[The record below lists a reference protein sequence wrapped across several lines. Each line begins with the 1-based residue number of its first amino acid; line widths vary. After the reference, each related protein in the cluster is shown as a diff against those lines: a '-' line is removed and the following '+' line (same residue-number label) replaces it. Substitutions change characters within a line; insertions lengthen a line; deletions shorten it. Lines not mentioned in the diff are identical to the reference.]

1 MSFAESTHQAV
12 LTGLTETP
20 RIAACDQDL
29 NYTPTPLKN
38 SRETETMDLEATLS
52 GLSPNKQF
60 DVIATNVNRTI
71 QEINSIYSQIG
82 YLSSEIAAKK
92 QDIFLTLEETIQAFT
107 GSLRREKNSIENE
120 CEWLRQQIRIILAM
134 LDDHNGGKSISLA
147 HRGVVF
153 NDESMYQ
160 QGYREEVKTT
170 HLHRHSFYDTS
181 PFNLSAELADGLMVE
196 TQMDPAEAPVP
207 PLSLLQLKTRLN
219 EVFLDVLKLFVGQF
233 QKLTELNLAYAD
245 VTDALGDVF
254 SPEADVTVLRS
265 LPTKE
270 QALEHKRLI
279 GQFESTVR
287 RLSAGEKWESPGHS
301 DKQAFII
308 LSPRKARMNERTEED
323 KIDAM
328 SDGFLDMDAL
338 RDVNYRLVR
347 EIRGLQ
353 LTKIT
358 PLLLSSLQKEVDFC
372 EAEAANRALK
382 MRETIITCLSL
393 IKTLCL
399 LEEQLLQLQKQYD
412 AHKHEQ
418 PPSEGYFDSDT
429 LRFVQNNPREFGL
442 MEHHLGFVGRL
453 AHVLQRVTDARQKKH
468 DHYANACRVLWAKL
482 GEPADQ
488 VEAFLAANA
497 QLTEASVANLKAE
510 LARLYAKRSQYIERF
525 IVDARKDIE
534 TSWSKMLY
542 SRDQRMAFE
551 YYAYDVASDNRDKE
565 AVLNEHEKEL
575 ARLQQE
581 FSEKQE
587 VLELYSQL
595 QELLAD
601 QKFLTESLKDS
612 SRLLSKNLC
621 KILLNEEKI
630 RKKIHK
636 SMPRVIATLKQQT
649 IAYNDRQLSEGKR
662 PLLIHGEDLFEK
674 VLILEANQG
683 QQNMRGRPKP
693 RPKES
698 PKRSVA
704 LKQVRRSTRLSPIKV
719 APVAAKS
726 LRGKSPTKKISPGP
740 VLKGRNVTRS
750 GSAGTSEVATRT
762 NLSTSTLDSP
772 LKTFA
777 RSTSALSKLV
787 GTHLQP
793 LNSPLTYDT
802 RAAAHIEPREDH
814 TFNLSRVSP
823 LRINH
828 TFQNAVNT
836 SGNSSFHKEASFK
849 GQTPVRISFSPIK
862 GYDFIDGSFMED
874 KENTQPDQYGLSPI
888 RVVSNE
894 NRQLTGD
901 LSVIIGDDYQAWRD
915 ERIRQLNGIH

>member
-1 MSFAESTHQAV
+1 M
-12 LTGLTETP
+12 
-20 RIAACDQDL
+20 
-29 NYTPTPLKN
+29 
-38 SRETETMDLEATLS
+38 S
-52 GLSPNKQF
+52 GLSPHKQF

-82 YLSSEIAAKK
+82 YLQGEISAKK
-92 QDIFLTLEETIQAFT
+92 QEIFLTLEETIQAFT

-120 CEWLRQQIRIILAM
+120 CEWLRQQVRIILAM
-134 LDDHNGGKSISLA
+134 LDDHSGSKTISLV

-153 NDESMYQ
+153 SDESMYQ
-160 QGYREEVKTT
+160 QGYREEVKKT
-170 HLHRHSFYDTS
+170 HTYRQSFYDTS
-181 PFNLSAELADGLMVE
+181 PFNLSAELADGLVLDM
-196 TQMDPAEAPVP
+196 QPNAAEAPVP

-219 EVFLDVLKLFVGQF
+219 EVFLDVLKLFVDQF

-254 SPEADVTVLRS
+254 SPEADIAVLRS

-270 QALEHKRLI
+270 HALEHKRLM

-308 LSPRKARMNERTEED
+308 LSPRKARMNERSED
-323 KIDAM
+323 DKDDVM
-328 SDGFLDMDAL
+328 TDGFLDMDAL

-372 EAEAANRALK
+372 EAEAASRAQK
-382 MRETIITCLSL
+382 MRETISTCLSL
-393 IKTLCL
+393 IRTLCL

-412 AHKHEQ
+412 AHKHEE

-442 MEHHLGFVGRL
+442 MEHHLGFAARL
-453 AHVLQRVTDARQKKH
+453 AHILQRVTDARQKKH
-468 DHYANACRVLWAKL
+468 DHYANACRALWAKL

-488 VEAFLAANA
+488 VEAFLTSNS

-510 LARLYAKRSQYIERF
+510 LARLYAKRSQFIESF
-525 IVDARKDIE
+525 IVDARKEIE
-534 TSWSKMLY
+534 ALWAKMLY
-542 SRDQRMAFE
+542 SREQRMSFE
-551 YYAYDVASDNRDKE
+551 HYAYDVASDNRDKE
-565 AVLNEHEKEL
+565 AVLNEHEIEL
-575 ARLQQE
+575 TRLQQE
-581 FSEKQE
+581 FEEKKE
-587 VLELYSQL
+587 VLDLYNQL

-630 RKKIHK
+630 RKKINK

-649 IAYNDRQLSEGKR
+649 IAYNDSQLSQGKR
-662 PLLIHGEDLFEK
+662 PLLIHGDDFFEK
-674 VLILEANQG
+674 VLVLEANQG
-683 QQNMRGRPKP
+683 QQNSRGRPKP

-698 PKRSVA
+698 PKRPVVQ
-704 LKQVRRSTRLSPIKV
+704 KQARGSLRLSPIKSV
-719 APVAAKS
+719 PLTGKS
-726 LRGKSPTKKISPGP
+726 LRARSPARKISPGP
-740 VLKGRNVTRS
+740 VLKGRNVVRS
-750 GSAGTSEVATRT
+750 GSAGTSTVATRT
-762 NLSTSTLDSP
+762 NLSTSTLESP

-793 LNSPLTYDT
+793 LNSPLTYET
-802 RAAAHIEPREDH
+802 KAAAFNETREDN

-823 LRINH
+823 LRVNH
-828 TFQNAVNT
+828 TFQNTAIST
-836 SGNSSFHKEASFK
+836 GNASFHKEGSLK
-849 GQTPVRISFSPIK
+849 SQSPVRISFSPIK
-862 GYDFIDGSFMED
+862 GYDFIDASFMED

-888 RVVSNE
+888 RVVSNQ
-894 NRQLTGD
+894 RQLGGD
-901 LSVIIGDDYQAWRD
+901 LSVIVGDDYQAWRD